1 VVFNTPTYR
10 GVSLIKANMIGCG
23 FGIDQSHNSV
33 TKYAVSLDWIEN
45 YYICVLDNHTPIY
58 ELARSSIFSIRG
70 KTSEISRHKM
80 TEEAA
85 NGEITNTDQRQPKN
99 MDLSSAIATA
109 VNHVLDG
116 YDWSLIPL
124 PVRVNGGHK
133 HKPHV
138 KRPMNAFMVW
148 AQAARRKLADQYPH
162 LHNAELSKTLGKLW
176 KMLKDAEKKPF
187 IEEAER
193 LRLKH
198 KREHPDYK
206 YQPRRKKQKGNGG
219 PDQPE
224 ATISADDLLKVLKGD
239 PQVVGKSVSQDSSCA
254 SPDSSLS
261 DEESSPGSSSPA
273 TSPPTTPT
281 ATIKVEGGS
290 KCSEPSVPDPD
301 IQAQSSPTFPLK
313 KSENSTVPSTTNN
326 SGNSA
331 IDFHVEMGDL
341 MVDTTEFDQYLHSY
355 TQPLQMPSSPPSV
368 TYTSHGGV
376 YTPTNHGVSRFA
388 PNNNPVTSSYTEF
401 MEQLQKL
408 PSSYPP
414 NQVAPSALHQRTQSE
429 NGSFPFSFNEPA
441 DVANGSSPRSFGI
454 SSVPSL
460 AIPASS
466 PANGTQNPQS
476 SPSRLHTLMWK

>member
-1 VVFNTPTYR
+1 
-10 GVSLIKANMIGCG
+10 
-23 FGIDQSHNSV
+23 
-33 TKYAVSLDWIEN
+33 
-45 YYICVLDNHTPIY
+45 
-58 ELARSSIFSIRG
+58 
-70 KTSEISRHKM
+70 M
-80 TEEAA
+80 TEQT
-85 NGEITNTDQRQPKN
+85 NGETKKSDSDVVQPKN

-176 KMLKDAEKKPF
+176 KLLNDAEKKPF

-239 PQVVGKSVSQDSSCA
+239 TQLMPKSGCSQDGNCA
-254 SPDSSLS
+254 SPESSLS
-261 DEESSPGSSSPA
+261 GEEASSPGSSSSA

-281 ATIKVEGGS
+281 ATV
-290 KCSEPSVPDPD
+290 
-301 IQAQSSPTFPLK
+301 
-313 KSENSTVPSTTNN
+313 
-326 SGNSA
+326 
-331 IDFHVEMGDL
+331 
-341 MVDTTEFDQYLHSY
+341 
-355 TQPLQMPSSPPSV
+355 
-368 TYTSHGGV
+368 
-376 YTPTNHGVSRFA
+376 
-388 PNNNPVTSSYTEF
+388 
-401 MEQLQKL
+401 KL
-408 PSSYPP
+408 EI
-414 NQVAPSALHQRTQSE
+414 L
-429 NGSFPFSFNEPA
+429 
-441 DVANGSSPRSFGI
+441 
-454 SSVPSL
+454 
-460 AIPASS
+460 
-466 PANGTQNPQS
+466 
-476 SPSRLHTLMWK
+476 

>member
-1 VVFNTPTYR
+1 
-10 GVSLIKANMIGCG
+10 
-23 FGIDQSHNSV
+23 
-33 TKYAVSLDWIEN
+33 
-45 YYICVLDNHTPIY
+45 
-58 ELARSSIFSIRG
+58 
-70 KTSEISRHKM
+70 M
-80 TEEAA
+80 TEKT
-85 NGEITNTDQRQPKN
+85 NGEIAKSESDLSQAKN
-99 MDLSSAIATA
+99 MDLSSAIASA

-239 PQVVGKSVSQDSSCA
+239 PQMVAKSGCQDNNCA
-254 SPDSSLS
+254 SPESSLS
-261 DEESSPGSSSPA
+261 EEASSPESSSPA

-281 ATIKVEGGS
+281 ATVKVEGGLKFS
-290 KCSEPSVPDPD
+290 DSSVSDPD
-301 IQAQSSPTFPLK
+301 GHTPASSFPLK
-313 KSENSTVPSTTNN
+313 KTEASSVPTTTSSNSSSN
-326 SGNSA
+326 A
-331 IDFHVEMGDL
+331 IDFHVEMSDLTTDL

-355 TQPLQMPSSPPSV
+355 TQPLQLPSPPSV
-368 TYTSHGGV
+368 TYTSHG
-376 YTPTNHGVSRFA
+376 YTQTQGASKFVS
-388 PNNNPVTSSYTEF
+388 NSNPVTSSYSEF

-414 NQVAPSALHQRTQSE
+414 NQVAPSALHQRSQQE
-429 NGSFPFSFNEPA
+429 NGAYPFSFGDPE
-441 DVANGSSPRSFGI
+441 VNGSSARPFTI
-454 SSVPSL
+454 SNVPS
-460 AIPASS
+460 IPIPSS
-466 PANGTQNPQS
+466 TPSTGAQNLQS
-476 SPSRLHTLMWK
+476 SPSRLHTLVWK

>member
-1 VVFNTPTYR
+1 MTEQT
-10 GVSLIKANMIGCG
+10 KA
-23 FGIDQSHNSV
+23 
-33 TKYAVSLDWIEN
+33 
-45 YYICVLDNHTPIY
+45 
-58 ELARSSIFSIRG
+58 ELA
-70 KTSEISRHKM
+70 KKE
-80 TEEAA
+80 TELA
-85 NGEITNTDQRQPKN
+85 QPKN
-99 MDLSSAIATA
+99 MDLSSAIASA

-176 KMLKDAEKKPF
+176 KLLNDAEKKPF

-219 PDQPE
+219 GEQPE

-239 PQVVGKSVSQDSSCA
+239 GQMVSKSGCEDSNCA
-254 SPDSSLS
+254 SPESSLS
-261 DEESSPGSSSPA
+261 EEASSPESNSSA

-281 ATIKVEGGS
+281 ATVKVEGGL
-290 KCSEPSVPDPD
+290 KFSETSVPEPE
-301 IQAQSSPTFPLK
+301 ISAPQSSFPLK
-313 KSENSTVPSTTNN
+313 KTEPNGVSVPTTGSSN
-326 SGNSA
+326 G
-331 IDFHVEMGDL
+331 IDFHVEMSDLTTDL

-355 TQPLQMPSSPPSV
+355 TQPLQLPSPSSV
-368 TYTSHGGV
+368 TYTSHG
-376 YTPTNHGVSRFA
+376 YTQTHGGAPKFVS
-388 PNNNPVTSSYTEF
+388 NNPENSPISSSYTEF

-414 NQVAPSALHQRTQSE
+414 NQVAPSALHQRNQPE
-429 NGSFPFSFNEPA
+429 NGSYPFSFGDSVE
-441 DVANGSSPRSFGI
+441 VSGSSGRPI
-454 SSVPSL
+454 PLIPIPSSS
-460 AIPASS
+460 A
-466 PANGTQNPQS
+466 QS
-476 SPSRLHTLMWK
+476 SSSRLHTLVWK

>member
-1 VVFNTPTYR
+1 
-10 GVSLIKANMIGCG
+10 
-23 FGIDQSHNSV
+23 
-33 TKYAVSLDWIEN
+33 
-45 YYICVLDNHTPIY
+45 
-58 ELARSSIFSIRG
+58 
-70 KTSEISRHKM
+70 M
-80 TEEAA
+80 TEETNA
-85 NGEITNTDQRQPKN
+85 EIIKPDQTQPKN

-219 PDQPE
+219 ADQPE

-239 PQVVGKSVSQDSSCA
+239 PQVVAKSASRDSSCA

-261 DEESSPGSSSPA
+261 EEASSPESSSPA
-273 TSPPTTPT
+273 TSPPTTPLP
-281 ATIKVEGGS
+281 AVKVEGGS
-290 KCSEPSVPDPD
+290 KCSEANLQDSE
-301 IQAQSSPTFPLK
+301 IQVQPSPTFPLK
-313 KSENSTVPSTTNN
+313 KSECGSVATSTN
-326 SGNSA
+326 SGSNGA
-331 IDFHVEMGDL
+331 IDFHVEMGDLTTDL

-355 TQPLQMPSSPPSV
+355 TQPMQIPSPPSV
-368 TYTSHGGV
+368 TYSSHGG
-376 YTPTNHGVSRFA
+376 YTQTTHGASRFA
-388 PNNNPVTSSYTEF
+388 SNSNPVTSSYTEF

-414 NQVAPSALHQRTQSE
+414 NQVAPSALHQRNQPE
-429 NGSFPFSFNEPA
+429 NGAYPFSFSDPA
-441 DVANGSSPRSFGI
+441 EVANGSTSRSFTI
-454 SSVPSL
+454 ASVPPI

-466 PANGTQNPQS
+466 PATGVQNPQS

>member
-1 VVFNTPTYR
+1 
-10 GVSLIKANMIGCG
+10 
-23 FGIDQSHNSV
+23 
-33 TKYAVSLDWIEN
+33 
-45 YYICVLDNHTPIY
+45 
-58 ELARSSIFSIRG
+58 
-70 KTSEISRHKM
+70 M
-80 TEEAA
+80 TEQ
-85 NGEITNTDQRQPKN
+85 TNPDIKKSEPDLTQAKN

-176 KMLKDAEKKPF
+176 KLLNDAEKKPF

-219 PDQPE
+219 PDQTE

-239 PQVVGKSVSQDSSCA
+239 TQLVPKSGCQEGNCA
-254 SPDSSLS
+254 SPESSLS
-261 DEESSPGSSSPA
+261 EEASSPESSSSA

-281 ATIKVEGGS
+281 ATVKLEGGL
-290 KCSEPSVPDPD
+290 KFSEPSVPDSEIHGPP
-301 IQAQSSPTFPLK
+301 SSFPACPK
-313 KSENSTVPSTTNN
+313 KTEQNVSSSNN
-326 SGNSA
+326 NSA
-331 IDFHVEMGDL
+331 IDFHVEMGDLTTDL

-355 TQPLQMPSSPPSV
+355 TQPLLSSTPSTASSV
-368 TYTSHGGV
+368 TFSPQGFTQTHGA
-376 YTPTNHGVSRFA
+376 NKFLS
-388 PNNNPVTSSYTEF
+388 NNNSVSSSYTEF

-414 NQVAPSALHQRTQSE
+414 NQVAPSALQQRNQPE
-429 NGSFPFSFNEPA
+429 NGAFQFPFGDAEVTGNSARPFT
-441 DVANGSSPRSFGI
+441 I
-454 SSVPSL
+454 SNVPSIV
-460 AIPASS
+460 IPASA
-466 PANGTQNPQS
+466 PTTTAQNPQS
-476 SPSRLHTLMWK
+476 SPSRLHTLVWK

>member
-1 VVFNTPTYR
+1 
-10 GVSLIKANMIGCG
+10 
-23 FGIDQSHNSV
+23 
-33 TKYAVSLDWIEN
+33 
-45 YYICVLDNHTPIY
+45 
-58 ELARSSIFSIRG
+58 
-70 KTSEISRHKM
+70 M
-80 TEEAA
+80 TEHTKAEIAKSEAD
-85 NGEITNTDQRQPKN
+85 ITQSKG

-176 KMLKDAEKKPF
+176 KLLNDAEKKPF

-206 YQPRRKKQKGNGG
+206 YQPRRKKQKGNG
-219 PDQPE
+219 PDQAE

-239 PQVVGKSVSQDSSCA
+239 TPLVSKSGCQESSCA
-254 SPDSSLS
+254 SPESSLS
-261 DEESSPGSSSPA
+261 EEASSPGSSSSIS
-273 TSPPTTPT
+273 SPPTTPT
-281 ATIKVEGGS
+281 ATVKLEGGL
-290 KCSEPSVPDPD
+290 KFPEPSVPDSEIHGP
-301 IQAQSSPTFPLK
+301 ASSFPACPK
-313 KSENSTVPSTTNN
+313 KTEPSSSSNSSN
-326 SGNSA
+326 A

-341 MVDTTEFDQYLHSY
+341 TTDLLVDTTEFDQYLHSY
-355 TQPLQMPSSPPSV
+355 TQPLLSTPPSTASSV
-368 TYTSHGGV
+368 TFTSHGF
-376 YTPTNHGVSRFA
+376 TQSHGASKFVS
-388 PNNNPVTSSYTEF
+388 NNNSVSSSYTEF

-414 NQVAPSALHQRTQSE
+414 NQVAPSALQQRNQPD
-429 NGSFPFSFNEPA
+429 NGAFQFSFGDAEL
-441 DVANGSSPRSFGI
+441 NGNSARPFTSN
-454 SSVPSL
+454 VPSIV
-460 AIPASS
+460 IPASA
-466 PANGTQNPQS
+466 PTTAAQNPHS
-476 SPSRLHTLMWK
+476 SPSRLHTLVWK

>member
-1 VVFNTPTYR
+1 MTEKT
-10 GVSLIKANMIGCG
+10 KAEIA
-23 FGIDQSHNSV
+23 
-33 TKYAVSLDWIEN
+33 KKE
-45 YYICVLDNHTPIY
+45 P
-58 ELARSSIFSIRG
+58 ELAQG
-70 KTSEISRHKM
+70 
-80 TEEAA
+80 
-85 NGEITNTDQRQPKN
+85 KN
-99 MDLSSAIATA
+99 MDLSSAIASA

-176 KMLKDAEKKPF
+176 KLLNDAEKKPF

-239 PQVVGKSVSQDSSCA
+239 TQMVTKSGCQDGNCA
-254 SPDSSLS
+254 SPESSLS
-261 DEESSPGSSSPA
+261 DEASSPESSSSA

-281 ATIKVEGGS
+281 ATVKVEGGLKFSETSIPDTDIHAPATSFAS
-290 KCSEPSVPDPD
+290 KKTEPGSVSVPTTT
-301 IQAQSSPTFPLK
+301 SS
-313 KSENSTVPSTTNN
+313 SSN
-326 SGNSA
+326 A
-331 IDFHVEMGDL
+331 IDFHVEMSDLTTDL

-355 TQPLQMPSSPPSV
+355 TQPLQLPLPPSV
-368 TYTSHGGV
+368 TYTSHG
-376 YTPTNHGVSRFA
+376 YTQTHGASKFVS
-388 PNNNPVTSSYTEF
+388 NNSPVTSSYTEF

-414 NQVAPSALHQRTQSE
+414 NQVAPSALNQRSQPE
-429 NGSFPFSFNEPA
+429 NGAYPFSFGDPVE
-441 DVANGSSPRSFGI
+441 VNGSSARPFTI
-454 SSVPSL
+454 SDVPS
-460 AIPASS
+460 ITIPSSSPASS
-466 PANGTQNPQS
+466 TQNPQS
-476 SPSRLHTLMWK
+476 SSSRLHTLVWK

>member
-1 VVFNTPTYR
+1 
-10 GVSLIKANMIGCG
+10 
-23 FGIDQSHNSV
+23 
-33 TKYAVSLDWIEN
+33 
-45 YYICVLDNHTPIY
+45 
-58 ELARSSIFSIRG
+58 
-70 KTSEISRHKM
+70 M
-80 TEEAA
+80 TEQTNA
-85 NGEITNTDQRQPKN
+85 EIAKSEPDLSQAKN

-239 PQVVGKSVSQDSSCA
+239 PQMVTKSGCQDGSCA
-254 SPDSSLS
+254 SPESSLS
-261 DEESSPGSSSPA
+261 EEPSSPESSSPA

-281 ATIKVEGGS
+281 ATVKVEGVS
-290 KCSEPSVPDPD
+290 KSSEASMPDPEIHARSAPSYSLKKTEASSVPT
-301 IQAQSSPTFPLK
+301 SSA
-313 KSENSTVPSTTNN
+313 SSS
-326 SGNSA
+326 SSA
-331 IDFHVEMGDL
+331 IDFHVEMGDLTTDL

-355 TQPLQMPSSPPSV
+355 TQPLQMPSPPSV
-368 TYTSHGGV
+368 TYTSHG
-376 YTPTNHGVSRFA
+376 YTQTHGASKFVS
-388 PNNNPVTSSYTEF
+388 NSNPVTSSYTEF

-414 NQVAPSALHQRTQSE
+414 NQVAPSAMHQRNQPE
-429 NGSFPFSFNEPA
+429 NGAYPFSFNDPA
-441 DVANGSSPRSFGI
+441 EVNGSSPRPFTI
-454 SSVPSL
+454 SNVHSI

-466 PANGTQNPQS
+466 PATGTQNQQS
-476 SPSRLHTLMWK
+476 SPSRLHTLVWKWAIRKDLEHYGEISSYGACILLVALGSIWKR

>member
-1 VVFNTPTYR
+1 
-10 GVSLIKANMIGCG
+10 MIGCG
-23 FGIDQSHNSV
+23 YGADQWQNNV
-33 TKYAVSLDWIEN
+33 TKYTVSLHWPE
-45 YYICVLDNHTPIY
+45 YYYMSVLNNHTPIY
-58 ELARSSIFSIRG
+58 ELARSSIFSLRG
-70 KTSEISRHKM
+70 SCGTKM
-80 TEEAA
+80 TEETNA
-85 NGEITNTDQRQPKN
+85 EIIKPDQTQPKN

-219 PDQPE
+219 ADQPE

-239 PQVVGKSVSQDSSCA
+239 PQVVAKSASRDSSCA

-261 DEESSPGSSSPA
+261 EEASSPESSSPA
-273 TSPPTTPT
+273 TSPPTTPLP
-281 ATIKVEGGS
+281 AVKVEGDRNA
-290 KCSEPSVPDPD
+290 PRR
-301 IQAQSSPTFPLK
+301 
-313 KSENSTVPSTTNN
+313 
-326 SGNSA
+326 
-331 IDFHVEMGDL
+331 
-341 MVDTTEFDQYLHSY
+341 
-355 TQPLQMPSSPPSV
+355 
-368 TYTSHGGV
+368 TY
-376 YTPTNHGVSRFA
+376 
-388 PNNNPVTSSYTEF
+388 
-401 MEQLQKL
+401 KI
-408 PSSYPP
+408 
-414 NQVAPSALHQRTQSE
+414 
-429 NGSFPFSFNEPA
+429 
-441 DVANGSSPRSFGI
+441 PRSKY
-454 SSVPSL
+454 
-460 AIPASS
+460 S
-466 PANGTQNPQS
+466 PLPHFHLRNLNVAVLPLLPTVAATVRSIFTSKWATWQQI
-476 SPSRLHTLMWK
+476 LW

>member
-1 VVFNTPTYR
+1 
-10 GVSLIKANMIGCG
+10 
-23 FGIDQSHNSV
+23 
-33 TKYAVSLDWIEN
+33 
-45 YYICVLDNHTPIY
+45 
-58 ELARSSIFSIRG
+58 
-70 KTSEISRHKM
+70 M
-80 TEEAA
+80 TEQSNA
-85 NGEITNTDQRQPKN
+85 EIKKSDPDLSQAKN

-176 KMLKDAEKKPF
+176 KLLNDAEKKPF

-219 PDQPE
+219 ADQPE

-239 PQVVGKSVSQDSSCA
+239 TQLVTKSGCQEGNCA
-254 SPDSSLS
+254 SPESSLS
-261 DEESSPGSSSPA
+261 DEASSPGSSSSA

-281 ATIKVEGGS
+281 ATVKLEGGL
-290 KCSEPSVPDPD
+290 KFSEPSVPDSEIHSPPSSFP
-301 IQAQSSPTFPLK
+301 ACPKKTEQSGS
-313 KSENSTVPSTTNN
+313 SNSTGNN
-326 SGNSA
+326 NSA
-331 IDFHVEMGDL
+331 IDFHVEMGDLTTDL

-355 TQPLQMPSSPPSV
+355 TQPLLSSTASSVTFSSPGF
-368 TYTSHGGV
+368 TQTHGA
-376 YTPTNHGVSRFA
+376 NKFLS
-388 PNNNPVTSSYTEF
+388 NNNSVSSSYTEF

-414 NQVAPSALHQRTQSE
+414 NQVAPSALQQRNQPE
-429 NGSFPFSFNEPA
+429 NGAFQFPFGEA
-441 DVANGSSPRSFGI
+441 DLNGSSQRPFTI
-454 SSVPSL
+454 SNVPSIV
-460 AIPASS
+460 IPSS
-466 PANGTQNPQS
+466 AATTTTQNPQS
-476 SPSRLHTLMWK
+476 SPSRLHTLVWK

>member
-1 VVFNTPTYR
+1 
-10 GVSLIKANMIGCG
+10 
-23 FGIDQSHNSV
+23 
-33 TKYAVSLDWIEN
+33 
-45 YYICVLDNHTPIY
+45 
-58 ELARSSIFSIRG
+58 
-70 KTSEISRHKM
+70 M
-80 TEEAA
+80 TEQKS
-85 NGEITNTDQRQPKN
+85 GETKKSDSDVPQGKN
-99 MDLSSAIATA
+99 MDLSSAIASA

-176 KMLKDAEKKPF
+176 KLLNDAEKKPF

-239 PQVVGKSVSQDSSCA
+239 TQLMPKSGCGQDGNCA
-254 SPDSSLS
+254 SPASSLS
-261 DEESSPGSSSPA
+261 GEEASSPGSSSSA

-281 ATIKVEGGS
+281 ATVKLEGGL
-290 KCSEPSVPDPD
+290 KFSEASVADHD
-301 IQAQSSPTFPLK
+301 IQCPSSSFAACPK
-313 KSENSTVPSTTNN
+313 KIEPNGSSDSNSNN
-326 SGNSA
+326 A
-331 IDFHVEMGDL
+331 LDFHVEMGDLTTDL

-355 TQPLQMPSSPPSV
+355 TQPLLSNPPSSAPSA
-368 TYTSHGGV
+368 TFTSHGF
-376 YTPTNHGVSRFA
+376 TQTHGASKFVS
-388 PNNNPVTSSYTEF
+388 NNNSVSSSYTEF

-414 NQVAPSALHQRTQSE
+414 NQVAPSALQQRNQTD
-429 NGSFPFSFNEPA
+429 NGAFQFSFGDTEVSGN
-441 DVANGSSPRSFGI
+441 SSRPFTI
-454 SSVPSL
+454 SDVPSIV
-460 AIPASS
+460 IPASTTS
-466 PANGTQNPQS
+466 AAQNPQS
-476 SPSRLHTLMWK
+476 SPSRMHTLVWK

>member
-1 VVFNTPTYR
+1 
-10 GVSLIKANMIGCG
+10 
-23 FGIDQSHNSV
+23 
-33 TKYAVSLDWIEN
+33 
-45 YYICVLDNHTPIY
+45 
-58 ELARSSIFSIRG
+58 
-70 KTSEISRHKM
+70 M
-80 TEEAA
+80 TEQTHPDSKKSEPDIAQA
-85 NGEITNTDQRQPKN
+85 KN

-176 KMLKDAEKKPF
+176 KLLNDAEKKPF

-239 PQVVGKSVSQDSSCA
+239 TQLVPKSGCQEGNCA
-254 SPDSSLS
+254 SPESSLS
-261 DEESSPGSSSPA
+261 EEASSPSSSSSA

-281 ATIKVEGGS
+281 ATVKLEGGL
-290 KCSEPSVPDPD
+290 KFSEASVSESDIPGPPSSFSACP
-301 IQAQSSPTFPLK
+301 K
-313 KSENSTVPSTTNN
+313 KTEQN

-331 IDFHVEMGDL
+331 IDFHVEMGDLTTDL

-355 TQPLQMPSSPPSV
+355 TQPLLSTPPSTASSV
-368 TYTSHGGV
+368 TFSSHGF
-376 YTPTNHGVSRFA
+376 TQAHGANKFLSNNSSVS
-388 PNNNPVTSSYTEF
+388 SSYTEF

-414 NQVAPSALHQRTQSE
+414 NQVAPSALQQRNQPE
-429 NGSFPFSFNEPA
+429 NGAFQFSFGEPE
-441 DVANGSSPRSFGI
+441 VSGNSSRAFAI
-454 SSVPSL
+454 SNVPSIV
-460 AIPASS
+460 IPASTQ
-466 PANGTQNPQS
+466 ATTTQNPQS
-476 SPSRLHTLMWK
+476 SPSRLHTLVWKWTISMITNIIDELAPMERGF

>member
-1 VVFNTPTYR
+1 
-10 GVSLIKANMIGCG
+10 M
-23 FGIDQSHNSV
+23 
-33 TKYAVSLDWIEN
+33 
-45 YYICVLDNHTPIY
+45 
-58 ELARSSIFSIRG
+58 
-70 KTSEISRHKM
+70 
-80 TEEAA
+80 
-85 NGEITNTDQRQPKN
+85 TDQTNVEIAKGEPDLSQAKN

-206 YQPRRKKQKGNGG
+206 YQPRRKKQKGSGG
-219 PDQPE
+219 PDHPE

-239 PQVVGKSVSQDSSCA
+239 TQMVAKTGSGCQDGNCA
-254 SPDSSLS
+254 SPESSLS
-261 DEESSPGSSSPA
+261 DEASSPESSSPA

-281 ATIKVEGGS
+281 ATVKVEGGL
-290 KCSEPSVPDPD
+290 KFPESEPP
-301 IQAQSSPTFPLK
+301 ASSFPLK
-313 KSENSTVPSTTNN
+313 KTEANSVPTTSSSSSSN
-326 SGNSA
+326 A
-331 IDFHVEMGDL
+331 IDFHVEMSDLTTDL

-355 TQPLQMPSSPPSV
+355 TQPLQIPSPPSV
-368 TYTSHGGV
+368 TYTSHG
-376 YTPTNHGVSRFA
+376 YTQTHGASKFVS
-388 PNNNPVTSSYTEF
+388 NNNPGTSSYSEF

-414 NQVAPSALHQRTQSE
+414 NQVAPSALHQRSQPE
-429 NGSFPFSFNEPA
+429 NGAYPFSFGDPA
-441 DVANGSSPRSFGI
+441 DVNGSSARPFTI
-454 SSVPSL
+454 SNVQSI
-460 AIPASS
+460 AIPSSS
-466 PANGTQNPQS
+466 PAASAQNPQS
-476 SPSRLHTLMWK
+476 SPSRLHTLVWK

>member
-1 VVFNTPTYR
+1 
-10 GVSLIKANMIGCG
+10 
-23 FGIDQSHNSV
+23 
-33 TKYAVSLDWIEN
+33 
-45 YYICVLDNHTPIY
+45 
-58 ELARSSIFSIRG
+58 
-70 KTSEISRHKM
+70 M
-80 TEEAA
+80 TEQNKAELTKSEADA
-85 NGEITNTDQRQPKN
+85 SQAKN

-206 YQPRRKKQKGNGG
+206 YQPRRKKQKGNGAT
-219 PDQPE
+219 DQPE

-239 PQVVGKSVSQDSSCA
+239 PQMVTKSGSQDGSCA
-254 SPDSSLS
+254 SPVSSLS
-261 DEESSPGSSSPA
+261 EEPSSPESSSPA

-281 ATIKVEGGS
+281 ATVKVEGGT
-290 KCSEPSVPDPD
+290 KFSEQSLPDPEVH
-301 IQAQSSPTFPLK
+301 AQSASSFPLK
-313 KSENSTVPSTTNN
+313 KTEANTVPTT
-326 SGNSA
+326 SSSSSNSA
-331 IDFHVEMGDL
+331 IDFHVEMGDLTTDL

-355 TQPLQMPSSPPSV
+355 TQPLHLPSPPSV
-368 TYTSHGGV
+368 TYTSHG
-376 YTPTNHGVSRFA
+376 YSHTHGASKFVS
-388 PNNNPVTSSYTEF
+388 NGNPVTSSYTEF

-414 NQVAPSALHQRTQSE
+414 NQVAPSALNQRNQPE
-429 NGSFPFSFNEPA
+429 NGAYPFSFSDPA
-441 DVANGSSPRSFGI
+441 EVNNGSSSRPFTI
-454 SSVPSL
+454 SNVPSIS
-460 AIPASS
+460 IPASS
-466 PANGTQNPQS
+466 SATGAQNPQS
-476 SPSRLHTLMWK
+476 SPSRLHTLVWK

>member
-1 VVFNTPTYR
+1 
-10 GVSLIKANMIGCG
+10 
-23 FGIDQSHNSV
+23 
-33 TKYAVSLDWIEN
+33 
-45 YYICVLDNHTPIY
+45 
-58 ELARSSIFSIRG
+58 
-70 KTSEISRHKM
+70 M
-80 TEEAA
+80 TEQT
-85 NGEITNTDQRQPKN
+85 NGETKKSDSDLVQPKN

-176 KMLKDAEKKPF
+176 KLLNDAEKKPF

-239 PQVVGKSVSQDSSCA
+239 TQLMPKSGCSQDGNCA
-254 SPDSSLS
+254 SPESSLS
-261 DEESSPGSSSPA
+261 GEEASSPGSSSSA

-281 ATIKVEGGS
+281 ATVKLEGGL
-290 KCSEPSVPDPD
+290 KFSEASVADHEIHGPS
-301 IQAQSSPTFPLK
+301 SSFAACPK
-313 KSENSTVPSTTNN
+313 KTEPNGSSDSNSNN
-326 SGNSA
+326 A
-331 IDFHVEMGDL
+331 LDFHVEMGDLTTDL

-355 TQPLQMPSSPPSV
+355 TQPLLSNPPSSASSV
-368 TYTSHGGV
+368 TFTSHGF
-376 YTPTNHGVSRFA
+376 TQTHGASKFVT
-388 PNNNPVTSSYTEF
+388 NNNSVSSSYTEF

-414 NQVAPSALHQRTQSE
+414 NQVAPSALQQRNQPD
-429 NGSFPFSFNEPA
+429 NGAFQFSFGDTEVSGN
-441 DVANGSSPRSFGI
+441 SSRPFTI
-454 SSVPSL
+454 SDVPSIV
-460 AIPASS
+460 IPASTTS
-466 PANGTQNPQS
+466 AAQNPQS
-476 SPSRLHTLMWK
+476 SPSRMHTLVWKWRFWRITNITNL

>member
-1 VVFNTPTYR
+1 MTEQT
-10 GVSLIKANMIGCG
+10 KA
-23 FGIDQSHNSV
+23 
-33 TKYAVSLDWIEN
+33 
-45 YYICVLDNHTPIY
+45 
-58 ELARSSIFSIRG
+58 ELA
-70 KTSEISRHKM
+70 KKE
-80 TEEAA
+80 TELA
-85 NGEITNTDQRQPKN
+85 QPKN
-99 MDLSSAIATA
+99 MDLSSAIASA

-176 KMLKDAEKKPF
+176 KLLNDAEKKPF

-206 YQPRRKKQKGNGG
+206 YQPRRKKQKGNGAG
-219 PDQPE
+219 EQPE

-239 PQVVGKSVSQDSSCA
+239 GQMVSKSGCEDSNCA
-254 SPDSSLS
+254 SPESSLS
-261 DEESSPGSSSPA
+261 EEASSPESNSSA

-281 ATIKVEGGS
+281 ATVKVEGGL
-290 KCSEPSVPDPD
+290 KFSETSVPEPE
-301 IQAQSSPTFPLK
+301 ISAPQSSFPLK
-313 KSENSTVPSTTNN
+313 KTEPNGVSVPTTGSSN
-326 SGNSA
+326 G
-331 IDFHVEMGDL
+331 IDFHVEMSDLTTDL

-355 TQPLQMPSSPPSV
+355 TQPLQLPSPPSV
-368 TYTSHGGV
+368 TYTSHG
-376 YTPTNHGVSRFA
+376 YTQTHGGAPKFVS
-388 PNNNPVTSSYTEF
+388 NNPENSPISSSYTEF

-414 NQVAPSALHQRTQSE
+414 NQVAPSALHQRNQPE
-429 NGSFPFSFNEPA
+429 NGSYPFSFGDSVE
-441 DVANGSSPRSFGI
+441 VSGSSGRPI
-454 SSVPSL
+454 PLIPIPSSS
-460 AIPASS
+460 A
-466 PANGTQNPQS
+466 QS
-476 SPSRLHTLMWK
+476 SSSRLHTLVWK